1 MNCDGD
7 VTFAD
12 TNIFVAKIGCPNITD
27 CNVPC
32 TWTHGDINGDG
43 VLSWDDID
51 PYIAQFGT
59 AGRKFEWDAENRLI
73 RVGPLHATPAAGDV
87 KVEYAYDYLGRRIER
102 RKYTWQTANPPAS
115 WTLAESTRYVWSDW
129 LLLMELDGLQ
139 GNAVL
144 RKYTW
149 GLDLSGLN
157 GAGASGGAGILPA
170 GLTGA
175 GGIGGLLAVY
185 DTNGTTTGQNPE
197 ADDMAY
203 AYLYNANGDVGQ
215 VVDPNAASAAAS
227 LVARYEYDP
236 YGGVIFESGSYAA
249 SNAWRFSTK
258 QFDPVTGLGCWGYRW
273 YSPRLGRWVS
283 RDPIEE
289 EGGACLY
296 GYVANGPF
304 GLTDGVGLMARP
316 NGFDPEYPVSRVVFE
331 PYGTCGDCRQLC
343 RIAQKESR
351 EQSAGVVYGVNH
363 CENGTPCWCVCASHF
378 APVARNDGNAAM
390 VAAGIIAMCVERHEI
405 RQSSAVCCKGNQYVP
420 WAGETN
426 PECAADIASLDCL
439 GALTHRCDGLFGRKA
454 RCLCRKALRT
464 YAEGW
469 IQCEPEGGGVCPHA
483 DQSNCR
489 TKKEQLLT
497 SIGARQKADQ
507 CLRVLRHGE
516 SPADKDW
523 LPGYP

>member
-1 MNCDGD
+1 MPGPRRSAQRLLYDADGNLTTEFAAGDMNCDGD

-51 PYIAQFGT
+51 PYIAQLGT

-102 RKYTWQTANPPAS
+102 RKYTWQTASPPAS

-157 GAGASGGAGILPA
+157 GAGASGGAGVLPA

-236 YGGVIFESGSYAA
+236 YGGVAALSGSYAA
-249 SNAWRFSTK
+249 RNAMRFSTK
-258 QFDPVTGLGCWGYRW
+258 PFDPATGLGYWGYRW
-273 YSPRLGRWVS
+273 YSPKLGRWVS
-283 RDPIEE
+283 RDPIGEA
-289 EGGACLY
+289 GGAN
-296 GYVANGPF
+296 VNAF
-304 GLTDGVGLMARP
+304 VGNAP
-316 NGFDPEYPVSRVVFE
+316 ASGFDAVGRSYLIFPRGDRQRGLSRFL
-331 PYGTCGDCRQLC
+331 T
-343 RIAQKESR
+343 RIFDRPGQWNR
-351 EQSAGVVYGVNH
+351 RGRCQSAVG
-363 CENGTPCWCVCASHF
+363 
-378 APVARNDGNAAM
+378 ARNLEMEWAAL
-390 VAAGIIAMCVERHEI
+390 AALWTAARGRSG
-405 RQSSAVCCKGNQYVP
+405 RDT
-420 WAGETN
+420 AG
-426 PECAADIASLDCL
+426 
-439 GALTHRCDGLFGRKA
+439 
-454 RCLCRKALRT
+454 
-464 YAEGW
+464 
-469 IQCEPEGGGVCPHA
+469 
-483 DQSNCR
+483 
-489 TKKEQLLT
+489 
-497 SIGARQKADQ
+497 
-507 CLRVLRHGE
+507 
-516 SPADKDW
+516 
-523 LPGYP
+523 

>member
-1 MNCDGD
+1 MTLQGPAGGHAAQRLLYDADGNLTTEFAAGDMNCDGD

-51 PYIAQFGT
+51 PYIAQLGT

-149 GLDLSGLN
+149 GLDLAGLN
-157 GAGASGGAGILPA
+157 GAGASSGAGILPA

-197 ADDMAY
+197 ADDMSY

-215 VVDPNAASAAAS
+215 VIDPNAASAAAS

-236 YGGVIFESGSYAA
+236 YGGVTALSGSYAA
-249 SNAWRFSTK
+249 RNAIRFSTK
-258 QFDPVTGLGCWGYRW
+258 PFDPVTGLGYWGYRW
-273 YSPRLGRWVS
+273 YSPKLGRWVS

-289 EGGACLY
+289 EGGTNILAYSGNCAVGNVDALGLQCSDCWTTCQSEEAQALLATARGGVICRPDGCRCACY
-296 GYVANGPF
+296 RGSAFPSSGSQVADRIIRSCVLEHEEAHVEQESDWATYCPCSDR
-304 GLTDGVGLMARP
+304 LTLQQHRWWGWGHQECQAYMREYTCLLLQRDG
-316 NGFDPEYPVSRVVFE
+316 E
-331 PYGTCGDCRQLC
+331 DCRRDPLC
-343 RIAQKESR
+343 RD
-351 EQSAGVVYGVNH
+351 VVQAEVDDAL
-363 CENGTPCWCVCASHF
+363 EWMRSH
-378 APVARNDGNAAM
+378 
-390 VAAGIIAMCVERHEI
+390 
-405 RQSSAVCCKGNQYVP
+405 
-420 WAGETN
+420 
-426 PECAADIASLDCL
+426 
-439 GALTHRCDGLFGRKA
+439 
-454 RCLCRKALRT
+454 
-464 YAEGW
+464 
-469 IQCEPEGGGVCPHA
+469 VCPRDA
-483 DQSNCR
+483 D
-489 TKKEQLLT
+489 EE
-497 SIGARQKADQ
+497 
-507 CLRVLRHGE
+507 E
-516 SPADKDW
+516 SPVIGFW
-523 LPGYP
+523 